1 MKVAIIGAGAA
12 GLITARE
19 FRDAG
24 HEVSVF
30 EQGDQ
35 PGGIWVY
42 ESRVEDDLLGL
53 DSKEPVYSSIYD
65 NLRTNLPSD
74 LMAFLDYPFDERGG
88 GQKDWPRFP
97 HHSCV
102 LQYLQNFA
110 RDFELTPM
118 IRYSAKVESVVPES
132 GADSWRLS
140 GLGFQPESFDIVAV
154 CSGHFSKS
162 RVIDIAGAERFLG
175 PKIHSHNYR
184 RAETF
189 RGQRVAILGT
199 SASGADIM
207 QEVVTEAKEVLWCGF
222 DSPVDRGPVRC
233 LTLPNS
239 ISESQIHFDEPNES
253 ITVDA
258 ILYCT
263 GYEYHFPFLDQ
274 TLVQVNDNYVSP
286 LYQDII
292 APQWPGLG
300 FIGLP
305 FLVVP
310 FPLYAMQARWFARA
324 IDGRVALP
332 SAATMAATSLAEED
346 ALRAAGVKQ
355 RHLHRLGER
364 QESYYN
370 RLAKQCSE
378 PELPDWFS
386 SIAQE
391 AQDARQKS
399 PGGFRDG
406 ALSISRDR
414 LDAAL

>member
-1 MKVAIIGAGAA
+1 
-12 GLITARE
+12 
-19 FRDAG
+19 
-24 HEVSVF
+24 
-30 EQGDQ
+30 
-35 PGGIWVY
+35 
-42 ESRVEDDLLGL
+42 
-53 DSKEPVYSSIYD
+53 
-65 NLRTNLPSD
+65 
-74 LMAFLDYPFDERGG
+74 
-88 GQKDWPRFP
+88 
-97 HHSCV
+97 
-102 LQYLQNFA
+102 
-110 RDFELTPM
+110 
-118 IRYSAKVESVVPES
+118 
-132 GADSWRLS
+132 
-140 GLGFQPESFDIVAV
+140 
-154 CSGHFSKS
+154 
-162 RVIDIAGAERFLG
+162 
-175 PKIHSHNYR
+175 
-184 RAETF
+184 
-189 RGQRVAILGT
+189 
-199 SASGADIM
+199 M

>member
-24 HEVSVF
+24 HEVSIF

-53 DSKEPVYSSIYD
+53 DPKQPVYSSIYD
-65 NLRTNLPSD
+65 NLRTNLPRD

-110 RDFELTPM
+110 RDFELTSM
-118 IRYSAKVESVVPES
+118 IHYSAKVESVVPEN
-132 GADSWRLS
+132 GGDSWRVS
-140 GLGFQPESFDIVAV
+140 GVGIQPESFDVVAV
-154 CSGHFSKS
+154 CNGHFSKP
-162 RVIDIAGAERFLG
+162 RVIDIKGADRFLG
-175 PKIHSHNYR
+175 AKIHSHNYR

-189 RGQRVAILGT
+189 KGKRIAILGI
-199 SASGADIM
+199 SASGADIV
-207 QEVVTEAKEVLWCGF
+207 QEVVTEANEVLWCGF
-222 DSPVDRGPVRC
+222 DSEEDRGRVRC
-233 LTLPNS
+233 RPLPSS
-239 ISESQIHFDEPNES
+239 ISESQLHFDESNES

-263 GYEYHFPFLDQ
+263 GYEYHLPFLDQ
-274 TLVQVNDNYVSP
+274 SLVQVNDNFVSP

-292 APQWPGLG
+292 PPSWPRLGL
-300 FIGLP
+300 IGLP

-310 FPLYAMQARWFARA
+310 FPLYAMQARWFVRT
-324 IDGRVALP
+324 IDGGVALP
-332 SAATMAATSLAEED
+332 DAEIMVAESEAEKSAL
-346 ALRAAGVKQ
+346 LAAGVKQ
-355 RHLHRLGER
+355 RHLHRLGDL
-364 QESYYN
+364 QEGYYN
-370 RLAKQCSE
+370 RLARQCSE

-386 SIAQE
+386 RIAQQAQE
-391 AQDARQKS
+391 ARQQD

-406 ALSISRDR
+406 PLSIPRDGFDTT
-414 LDAAL
+414 L